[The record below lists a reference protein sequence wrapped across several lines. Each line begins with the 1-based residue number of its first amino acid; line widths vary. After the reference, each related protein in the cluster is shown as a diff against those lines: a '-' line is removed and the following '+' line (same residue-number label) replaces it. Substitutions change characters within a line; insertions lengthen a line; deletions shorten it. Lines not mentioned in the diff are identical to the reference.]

1 MISKLKILAKNK
13 RHLVFDFDLTIAKM
27 NIDWSEW
34 HTGVKKIYNQFDMNH
49 FYDESLNPHFFYN
62 QMVEK
67 HGDQL
72 VEQMKKF
79 NQDYENKYL
88 TSLTPNQE
96 LIDFI
101 ISNKDQ
107 SQYVFSSNSRPTV
120 EKGLSSLGLIDQFIQ
135 IISRDD
141 VRMVKP
147 APEGFYTLPDFAEN
161 KNQFLMIGDSN
172 SDEEAAKAAGVDFL
186 KCDYFFNL

>member
-34 HTGVKKIYNQFDMNH
+34 HTGVKKIYNQFDKNH
-49 FYDESLNPHFFYN
+49 FYDISLNPHFFYN

-79 NQDYENKYL
+79 NQEYENKYL
-88 TSLTPNQE
+88 TGITPNQE

-101 ISNKDQ
+101 IDNKDQ
-107 SQYVFSSNSRPTV
+107 RQYVFSSNSRTTV
-120 EKGLSSLGLIDQFIQ
+120 ENGLSSLGIIDQFIK

-147 APEGFYTLPDFAEN
+147 APEGFYNLSKFAEN
-161 KNQFLMIGDSN
+161 KDQFLMIGDSS
-172 SDEEAAKAAGVDFL
+172 SDEEAAKTAGVDFL
-186 KCDYFFNL
+186 KCEYFSR